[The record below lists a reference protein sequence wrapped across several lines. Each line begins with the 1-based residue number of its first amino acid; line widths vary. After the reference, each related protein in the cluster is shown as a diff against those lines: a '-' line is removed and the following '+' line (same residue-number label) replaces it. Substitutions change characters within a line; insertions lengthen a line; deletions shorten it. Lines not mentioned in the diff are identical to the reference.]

1 MKSLSTG
8 FHPSGEGF
16 NTLAQN
22 DTSSI
27 SRKSAKALQILNG
40 NGTDLSKTEALYKR
54 VKKKSINQKVILS
67 LIDVA
72 KQKGDLEM
80 VQCYWN
86 TWHCQNV
93 LRSAYGKTYGKYC
106 GNRFCYICCGNR
118 KAEIINKYYPV
129 IREWE
134 SPHLVTITCKSV
146 SARFLEQRIKEML
159 KVFRK
164 ITKKF
169 RRWHLKDKSIKLIGI
184 KSLECNFNQFEK
196 TYNPHFHLIVPN
208 VGTGNILIQEWCK
221 YWGYKI
227 AYRGAQ
233 DNKIIDNLQGALIEV
248 IKYSSKVFNEP
259 KTEEEKNKKIPP
271 IIFVSAL
278 HNMICAMKG
287 ERIYDRFGF
296 NLPKQNVTSD
306 KKSIVTNEY
315 KDWEFDPKKFDWINK
330 DDSNQFLTGFVL
342 TNELTAILE
351 NNINAEVE

>member
-1 MKSLSTG
+1 M
-8 FHPSGEGF
+8 

-27 SRKSAKALQILNG
+27 NRKSVKALQILNG

-72 KQKGDLEM
+72 RQKGDFEM
-80 VQCYWN
+80 IPCYWN
-86 TWHCQNV
+86 TWHCQSK
-93 LRSAYGKTYGKYC
+93 LRSAFGKAHGKYC

-129 IREWE
+129 IKEWE
-134 SPHLVTITCKSV
+134 SPHLVTITCKAV
-146 SARFLEQRIKEML
+146 SARFLKQRIEEMQ
-159 KVFRK
+159 KVFRM

-169 RRWHLKDKSIKLIGI
+169 RRWHLKGASIKLIGI
-184 KSLECNFNQFEK
+184 KSLECNFNQYEK

-208 VGTGNILIQEWCK
+208 IGTGNIIIQEWCK

-233 DNKIIDNLQGALIEV
+233 DNKLIDNLQGALIEV

-271 IIFVSAL
+271 IIYASAL

-287 ERIYDRFGF
+287 ERIFDRFGF
-296 NLPKQNVTSD
+296 DLPKRNKAEG
-306 KKSIVTNEY
+306 KKAIKVDHY
-315 KDWEFDPKKFDWINK
+315 DDWVFDPKQYDWINVE
-330 DDSNQFLTGFVL
+330 DSNQLLTGYVL
-342 TNELTAILE
+342 TGELLNILE
-351 NNINAEVE
+351 NNINTVLE

>member
-1 MKSLSTG
+1 MKSIATANHLPG
-8 FHPSGEGF
+8 GGL

-27 SRKSAKALQILNG
+27 SRKSVKAIQILNG

-80 VQCYWN
+80 IQCYWN
-86 TWHCQNV
+86 TWHCQNK
-93 LRSAYGKTYGKYC
+93 LRSAFGKAHGKYC

-129 IREWE
+129 IKEWE
-134 SPHLVTITCKSV
+134 SPHLVTITCKAV
-146 SARFLEQRIKEML
+146 SARFLKQRIEGML
-159 KVFRK
+159 KVFRM

-169 RRWHLKDKSIKLIGI
+169 RRWHLKGRSIKLIGI
-184 KSLECNFNQFEK
+184 KSLECNFNQYEK
-196 TYNPHFHLIVPN
+196 TYNPHFHIIVPN
-208 VGTGNILIQEWCK
+208 VGTGNIIIQEWCK

-259 KTEEEKNKKIPP
+259 KTDKEKEQKIPP
-271 IIFVSAL
+271 TIYASAL

-287 ERIYDRFGF
+287 ERVFDRFGF
-296 NLPKQNVTSD
+296 DLPKRNKGED
-306 KKSIVTNEY
+306 KKAVKVDHY
-315 KDWEFDPKKFDWINK
+315 DDWIYDPKQYDWVNTE
-330 DDSNQFLTGFVL
+330 DSNQLLTGYVL
-342 TNELTAILE
+342 TGELLNILE
-351 NNINAEVE
+351 NNIDTVLE